1 MCLQIVCP
9 RWCKVTLI
17 ALVWFF
23 PTLCF
28 QMCPQVTCLRKCR
41 IALVAFV
48 WLFSTMGSQM
58 FLKITCVRGCIITLI
73 AFVWFFSTV
82 GFQMFLQMACPYW
95 CKAAL
100 VAFVWLFSTVG
111 FQMSPQI
118 TCIRCSKVTSVVSNR
133 SHGRMQNRIGCICLA
148 WCHSLPLLN
157 EPFKWLKIMLHERQ
171 WKLCCTSLKSWVE
184 LKTKWRLQINF
195 QRSD

>member
-1 MCLQIVCP
+1 MHGVLSNVSSFTLAEFVCIFST
-9 RWCKVTLI
+9 VS
-17 ALVWFF
+17 
-23 PTLCF
+23 F
-28 QMCPQVTCLRKCR
+28 QMYFQTVCTRGCMVTV
-41 IALVAFV
+41 AAFV
-48 WLFSTMGSQM
+48 WLFLHCVFSNASSICLHWQM
-58 FLKITCVRGCIITLI
+58 YLVALVALVC
-73 AFVWFFSTV
+73 FFSTV
-82 GFQMFLQMACPYW
+82 GFQMVPQITCLRGCIIT
-95 CKAAL
+95 L

-157 EPFKWLKIMLHERQ
+157 ELLKWLKIMLNERQ